1 MSEQIKKL
9 EQTIRLLEQK
19 NEDQLDKNRR
29 LNEQHTDLQQE
40 FENYRQEKVQQERK
54 GNVYLKECEFKLTS
68 LSK

>member
-1 MSEQIKKL
+1 VSEQIKKL

-54 GNVYLKECEFKLTS
+54 GNVYLKECESKLTS